1 MTRVLRAAS
10 ALVLLALALAACGTS
25 SSSSSSQPTSPSPSA
40 PSPSPSLAPSPALVQ
55 TAAVTV
61 AGVSKT
67 VLTDSQG
74 LTIYYRS
81 MDGATKVTCTGTCA
95 ASWPPVLL
103 ATGTPTGSTS
113 VTGTLSVFAGPNGS
127 QVLYNGHPL
136 YRWVK
141 DTAPGQATGQGIGGF
156 LVATPDLAA
165 SG

>member
-1 MTRVLRAAS
+1 
-10 ALVLLALALAACGTS
+10 
-25 SSSSSSQPTSPSPSA
+25 
-40 PSPSPSLAPSPALVQ
+40 VQ
-55 TAAVTV
+55 TASVTV
-61 AGVSKT
+61 AGVAKT

-74 LTIYYRS
+74 LTLYYRTIES
-81 MDGATKVTCTGTCA
+81 STKVTCTGTCA

-103 ATGTPTGSTS
+103 ATGTPTGSAS
-113 VTGTLSVFAGPNGS
+113 VTGTLAVFAGPNGS

-156 LVATPDLAA
+156 VVATPDVAAA